1 MGVAKSYK
9 VLKQLCMQQLFSR
22 ISQKLEKVKILPKDS
37 FGNVVLLKR
46 VLIGALG
53 AITYSRLN
61 VYNNLKV
68 EGTQYL
74 KKLPQNQVLF
84 LSNHQTY
91 FADVIALYHVF
102 CSVKWGF
109 KNTVNFPVYLL
120 APRVTNYY
128 VAAAETMKDSGI
140 IPKIFSYAGA
150 VTVERSWRA
159 KGENV
164 KRELDDSAG
173 SKIRDALKSG
183 WVVSFPQGTTKPF
196 APIRKGTAHIIKSDN
211 PIVVPVVINGF
222 RRAFDKKGLFYKKQG
237 TQLSI
242 AFKEPLQF
250 SQSLSI
256 DEILEEVRV
265 LINQ

>member
-1 MGVAKSYK
+1 
-9 VLKQLCMQQLFSR
+9 MQQFFSR
-22 ISQKLEKVKILPKDS
+22 LSQKLEKIKILPKDS
-37 FGNVVLLKR
+37 FGNVILLKR
-46 VLIGALG
+46 VLIGTLG
-53 AITYSRLN
+53 AITYARLN
-61 VYNNLKV
+61 IHNNLKI

-74 KKLPQNQVLF
+74 KYLPTNDVLF

-109 KNTVNFPVYLL
+109 KNNVNFPIYLL
-120 APRVTNYY
+120 SPRVRNYY

-164 KRELDDSAG
+164 KRELDDAAG
-173 SKIRDALKSG
+173 TKINDALKSG

-196 APIRKGTAHIIKSDN
+196 APVRKGTAHIIKSNN

-222 RRAFDKKGLFYKKQG
+222 RRAFDKKGLFYKKLG
-237 TQLSI
+237 TNLSI
-242 AFKEPLQF
+242 EFKEPVQF
-250 SQSLSI
+250 PSSLTVE
-256 DEILEEVRV
+256 EISEKIRV
-265 LINQ
+265 LIGQ